1 MRKKNWTSSSQPK
14 KNKKLE
20 NQEKPRFFAF
30 FLRFF
35 CVFLAFFLRFF
46 CVFFAFF
53 LRFFLRFFCVLFVV
67 FFSSSQG
74 SLFLCEASLATQ
86 IFDVISCGPGKLDL
100 SRSMLKKGATQLFPI
115 SDPYPAGTKR

>member
-20 NQEKPRFFAF
+20 NQEKPR
-30 FLRFF
+30 
-35 CVFLAFFLRFF
+35 V
-46 CVFFAFF
+46 
-53 LRFFLRFFCVLFVV
+53 FLRFFCVLFVV
-67 FFSSSQG
+67 LFSSSQG
-74 SLFLCEASLATQ
+74 PLFLCEASLATQ

>member
-20 NQEKPRFFAF
+20 NQEKPRVFFAF

-35 CVFLAFFLRFF
+35 CV
-46 CVFFAFF
+46 
-53 LRFFLRFFCVLFVV
+53 FFCVLFVV